1 MFPQHHR
8 PLREGHRTQ
17 LRAQAIRLILGQGF
31 IKKNNL
37 SVFVCVSLQ
46 CVSLR
51 RPLLFTSGSGKN
63 KGRGRLIAGLSFE
76 LVT

>member
-1 MFPQHHR
+1 MFPQHHH
-8 PLREGHRTQ
+8 PLREGNRTQ

-31 IKKNNL
+31 IKQK
-37 SVFVCVSLQ
+37 SVFVCVSVQ
-46 CVSLR
+46 CESLR
-51 RPLLFTSGSGKN
+51 RPLLFASGSGKN